1 MWNFDME
8 LPAQD
13 RDWFWRNKVYMLWEK
28 EDLHVKCERILFV
41 EGSSFSILVGN
52 RCVPADTGEYL
63 CGDGWSFIEYF
74 VADYD
79 SQCI

>member
-28 EDLHVKCERILFV
+28 EDLHVKLKFRE
-41 EGSSFSILVGN
+41 S
-52 RCVPADTGEYL
+52 
-63 CGDGWSFIEYF
+63 
-74 VADYD
+74 
-79 SQCI
+79 